1 MKVSYFLGSLFG
13 FGLVLEFLGADFG
26 AAGFLAAGFL
36 ARALPTG

>member
-13 FGLVLEFLGADFG
+13 FGVGFL
-26 AAGFLAAGFL
+26 AAGFFVAGALAAGFL